1 MLHSL
6 MSQGR
11 TSEAYLA
18 KKWLQKAAQVTNSLT
33 MMMVKAPQ
41 KTIARTNEIVNL
53 QLSRTLM
60 KIPETNHNVLTK
72 ISQPQ

>member
-6 MSQGR
+6 MSQSR

-60 KIPETNHNVLTK
+60 KIPETNHSVLTK

>member
-6 MSQGR
+6 MSQSR

>member
-1 MLHSL
+1 
-6 MSQGR
+6 MSQSR

-60 KIPETNHNVLTK
+60 KIPETNHSVLTK